1 MSSTIEPRA
10 ALEVVRVLQSP
21 SFLIS
26 AAEIFEA
33 EEGEETEASPVHSAL
48 GSLLDSPRT
57 APIG

>member
-1 MSSTIEPRA
+1 MSSTIEPTVA
-10 ALEVVRVLQSP
+10 VDVVRVLQSP
-21 SFLIS
+21 SLIS
-26 AAEIFEA
+26 TAEIFEA